1 MSNVSIFEKKWI
13 DLVFEGKNKE
23 YGAYQLRNN
32 NSKTTITAFLFG
44 LTFIASISGLGLLLS
59 SFGTTPKPN
68 SIPDSFNDTIVL
80 VHYPNTTIDHP
91 KLPENVQPKKK
102 TIDPIPV
109 PENPSYRPVETQQAN
124 QEVPQNSD
132 LPTNNNTSTGGDT
145 GTGTATTGGSSTG
158 NGTSTPAP
166 IIDNNPV
173 KTYELDRQ
181 PDFPGGIKS
190 FYNYVS
196 TNFEKQ
202 EIEEESVRVMV
213 SFVIEKNGAMT
224 NITLL
229 KNTNPSVD
237 NEAIRVLKSLK
248 TKWTPG
254 YKNNQPVRTLFTL
267 PITITM

>member
-44 LTFIASISGLGLLLS
+44 LTFIASLSGLGLILS
-59 SFGTTPKPN
+59 SFGTTPKTN
-68 SIPDSFNDTIVL
+68 SVPDITDTIVL
-80 VHYPNTTIDHP
+80 VHYPNTSIDHP
-91 KLPENVQPKKK
+91 KLPENVVPKKK
-102 TIDPIPV
+102 IIDPIPV
-109 PENPSYRPVETQQAN
+109 PENPSYRPVETQSAT

-132 LPTNNNTSTGGDT
+132 LPTSNNSSTGGEV
-145 GTGTATTGGSSTG
+145 GTGTATTGGSGTG
-158 NGTSTPAP
+158 PNTNTPLP
-166 IIDNNPV
+166 IPDNSPV
-173 KTYELDRQ
+173 KSFELDRQ
-181 PDFPGGIKS
+181 PSFPGGIKN

-213 SFVIEKNGAMT
+213 SFVIEKNGTMT
-224 NITLL
+224 NITVL
-229 KNTNPSVD
+229 KNTNPAVD

-248 TKWTPG
+248 TKWAPG
-254 YKNNQPVRTLFTL
+254 VKDNQPVRTLFTL